1 MVFYLNTTLN
11 NTIFIKRHCWNILS
25 HQYMMIRLSCLVLE
39 VIRISVIS
47 VWLVGLVLHSAIDNN
62 YIKILDN
69 LAIIQ

>member
-1 MVFYLNTTLN
+1 
-11 NTIFIKRHCWNILS
+11 
-25 HQYMMIRLSCLVLE
+25 MMIRLSCLVLE